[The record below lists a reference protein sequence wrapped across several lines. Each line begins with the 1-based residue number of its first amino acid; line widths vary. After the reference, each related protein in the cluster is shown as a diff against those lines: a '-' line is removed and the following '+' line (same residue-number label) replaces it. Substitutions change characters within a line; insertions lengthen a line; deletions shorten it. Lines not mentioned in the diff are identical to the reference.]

1 MTSRSSSDRKQLPP
15 QKKVRLILQRLGE
28 TTERPAHATRLAPLD
43 SLVLTI
49 LSQNTNDRN
58 SGRAF
63 EQLKAR
69 FARWE
74 EVLAASVE
82 ELAQTIHS
90 AGLENIKADRIQ
102 EVLGRIAAD
111 RGELDLEFLRALSP
125 AEAHA
130 YLLNLPGIGR
140 KTVAVVL
147 LFTFDMPF
155 FPVDTHVL
163 RVSKRLGLIPEL
175 IDADRAH
182 DLYDAMLK
190 PEQMLPLHLALI
202 WHGRRVCAARRPR
215 CDSCV
220 LLDLCP
226 QVGVAT

>member
-1 MTSRSSSDRKQLPP
+1 M
-15 QKKVRLILQRLGE
+15 
-28 TTERPAHATRLAPLD
+28 
-43 SLVLTI
+43 
-49 LSQNTNDRN
+49 
-58 SGRAF
+58 
-63 EQLKAR
+63 
-69 FARWE
+69 
-74 EVLAASVE
+74 
-82 ELAQTIHS
+82 
-90 AGLENIKADRIQ
+90 
-102 EVLGRIAAD
+102 LGRIAAD
-111 RGELDLEFLRALSP
+111 RGELDLEFLRALPP

-163 RVSKRLGLIPEL
+163 RVSKRLGLVPEL

-202 WHGRRVCAARRPR
+202 WHGRARLRGAAAALRLLRAARSLSTGGGGDMTPERAQELLEAAR
-215 CDSCV
+215 GRRV
-220 LLDLCP
+220 LLVGDLMLDEWVFGSVKRISP
-226 QVGVAT
+226 EAPIPVVRMPLTHEARADKPGGAGNVAAILLSLGAAVKVVGVIGDDALGERLEGRPGRAGRRT